1 MRIGVLTSGGD
12 APGMNAALRAV
23 VRVAI
28 YEGHDV
34 VGIRNGFSGI
44 FEKDFVAMGLS
55 SVADII
61 HKGGTIL
68 GTSRSKEMR
77 TDEGIARAREILKEE
92 GIEHLIVIGGDGSMK
107 GALAL
112 SDAGQSV
119 ITLPA
124 TIDNDLGYQ
133 EASIGFYTAVET
145 ILEAVGRIRDTSS
158 ALRRANIIEVMGR
171 HCGDLALYAGIA
183 GGAES
188 VIIPEVP
195 FDFDGVKNKILAG
208 KKRGKRHHIILL
220 TEEQI
225 PAYGLAKDLEEATG
239 VETRVTILGYTQRGG
254 IPTGKDRI
262 NASRLGAEAVFL
274 CGEEKRS
281 LALGLSEGKIKSF
294 DLREALAVEKT
305 FDRALYDTLDKISI

>member
-1 MRIGVLTSGGD
+1 
-12 APGMNAALRAV
+12 MNAALRAV

-92 GIEHLIVIGGDGSMK
+92 GVEHLIVIGGDGSMK

-188 VIIPEVP
+188 VIIPEVS

-281 LALGLSEGKIKSF
+281 LALGLSGGKIKSF

>member
-44 FEKDFVAMGLS
+44 FDKDFKAMDLS

-68 GTSRSKEMR
+68 GTSRSEEMR
-77 TDEGIARAREILKEE
+77 SSEGVARARRILKEE

-112 SDAGQSV
+112 SDVGQSV

-145 ILEAVGRIRDTSS
+145 ILDAVGKIRDTSS

-171 HCGDLALYAGIA
+171 ECGDLALYAGIA

-188 VIIPEVP
+188 VIIPEMGL
-195 FDFDGVKNKILAG
+195 DFEGVKNKILAG

-220 TEEQI
+220 TEEQV

-239 VETRVTILGYTQRGG
+239 VETRVTILGYIQRGG

-262 NASRLGAEAVFL
+262 NASRLGAEAVSL
-274 CGEEKRS
+274 CGDEKLS
-281 LALGLSEGKIKSF
+281 LALGFSEGRIKSF
-294 DLREALAVEKT
+294 DLKEALSVEKT

>member
-1 MRIGVLTSGGD
+1 MKIGVLTSGGD

-28 YEGHDV
+28 YEGLDV

-44 FEKDFVAMGLS
+44 FDKDFMAMDLS

-68 GTSRSKEMR
+68 GTSRSEKMR
-77 TDEGIARAREILKEE
+77 TDEGVLRARRILKEE

-112 SDAGQSV
+112 SDVGQSV

-145 ILEAVGRIRDTSS
+145 ILDAVGKIRDTSS
-158 ALRRANIIEVMGR
+158 ALRRAVIIEIMGR
-171 HCGDLALYAGIA
+171 DCGDLALYAGIA

-188 VIIPEVP
+188 VIIPEVGL
-195 FDFDGVKNKILAG
+195 DFERVKNKMLAG
-208 KKRGKRHHIILL
+208 KRRGKRHHIILL
-220 TEEQI
+220 TEDQV

-239 VETRVTILGYTQRGG
+239 VETRVTILGYIQRGG

-262 NASRLGAEAVFL
+262 NASMLGAEAASL
-274 CGEEKRS
+274 CGDKRLS

-294 DLREALAVEKT
+294 DLKEALAVEKT

>member
-28 YEGHDV
+28 YEGLDV

-44 FEKDFVAMGLS
+44 FDKDFMAMDLS

-68 GTSRSKEMR
+68 GTSRSEEMR
-77 TDEGIARAREILKEE
+77 TDEGVLRARRILKEE
-92 GIEHLIVIGGDGSMK
+92 GVEHLVVIGGDGSMK

-112 SDAGQSV
+112 SDVGQSV

-145 ILEAVGRIRDTSS
+145 ILDAVGKIRDTSS
-158 ALRRANIIEVMGR
+158 ALRRAVIIEIMGR
-171 HCGDLALYAGIA
+171 DCGDLALYAGIA

-188 VIIPEVP
+188 VIIPEVGL
-195 FDFDGVKNKILAG
+195 DFEKIKNKMLAG
-208 KKRGKRHHIILL
+208 KRRGKRHHIILL
-220 TEEQI
+220 TEDQV

-239 VETRVTILGYTQRGG
+239 VETRVTILGYIQRGG

-262 NASRLGAEAVFL
+262 NASMLGAEAASL
-274 CGEEKRS
+274 CGDKKLS

-294 DLREALAVEKT
+294 DLKEALAVEKT

>member
-1 MRIGVLTSGGD
+1 M
-12 APGMNAALRAV
+12 A
-23 VRVAI
+23 
-28 YEGHDV
+28 Y
-34 VGIRNGFSGI
+34 
-44 FEKDFVAMGLS
+44 
-55 SVADII
+55 II

-68 GTSRSKEMR
+68 GTSRSEEMR
-77 TDEGIARAREILKEE
+77 TDEGVLRARRFLKEE

-112 SDAGQSV
+112 SDVGQSV

-145 ILEAVGRIRDTSS
+145 ILDAVGKIRDTSS
-158 ALRRANIIEVMGR
+158 ALRRAVIIEIMGR
-171 HCGDLALYAGIA
+171 DCGDLALYAGIA

-188 VIIPEVP
+188 VIIPEVGL
-195 FDFDGVKNKILAG
+195 DFEKVKNKMLAG
-208 KKRGKRHHIILL
+208 KRRGKRHHIILL
-220 TEEQI
+220 TEDQV

-239 VETRVTILGYTQRGG
+239 VETRVTILGYIQRGG

-262 NASRLGAEAVFL
+262 NASMLGAEAASL
-274 CGEEKRS
+274 CGDKKLS

-294 DLREALAVEKT
+294 DLKEALAVEKT